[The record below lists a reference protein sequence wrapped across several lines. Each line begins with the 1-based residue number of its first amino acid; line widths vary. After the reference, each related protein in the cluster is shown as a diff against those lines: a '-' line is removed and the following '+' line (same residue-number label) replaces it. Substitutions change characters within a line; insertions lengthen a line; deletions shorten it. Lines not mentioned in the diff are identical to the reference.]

1 MLDIIY
7 KESDLENLSRV
18 LIKELP
24 SKIVFFEAPMGAGKT
39 TLIKA
44 ILKALEAS
52 DSGQSPSFGIVN
64 EYPDV
69 DGNTLAYHFDFYRL
83 NSLDEAMDF
92 GIEEYLDFDGWI
104 FIEWPE
110 IIKSLLPKNV
120 TFLEISILDHT
131 TRQLY
136 IQ

>member
-7 KESDLENLSRV
+7 KESDLENLSQV
-18 LIKELP
+18 LVKELP
-24 SKIVFFEAPMGAGKT
+24 SKIVCFDAPMGAGKT

-44 ILKALEAS
+44 ILKTLEAS
-52 DSGQSPSFGIVN
+52 VSAQSPSFGIVN
-64 EYPDV
+64 EYPDAF
-69 DGNTLAYHFDFYRL
+69 GKTLAYHFDLYRL
-83 NSLDEAMDF
+83 NTLDEALDF

-110 IIKSLLPKNV
+110 LIKNLLPSNA
-120 TFLEISILDHT
+120 TFLEISILDPT

-136 IQ
+136 IH